1 MKKLLLL
8 TLLPAMSF
16 AQAQKSPSWLKAAD
30 ATASNN
36 KAFVY
41 VFSNFSS
48 AYSDLTNQ
56 DFVLNGDWDD
66 PYIPVAPAFPLT
78 TLGVSVDTVYMDF
91 GSFLFG
97 KSNGSSDEVVYSAM
111 SADLVNLGGL
121 TGTGLSPISYVTEG
135 TAPNRI
141 FKFEWKNAGFYDEL
155 AYGTNNN
162 YINLQTWLYENGT
175 IEYHF
180 GPNMVSADF
189 NDSLYFYESLI
200 SGVAKYNSS
209 TFDIEDIHML
219 EGNPASPT
227 MIDSVDQLTSW
238 PANGTVYQ
246 FALPGVGIE
255 DQQTIT
261 VKLYPNPAINE
272 LRVQAEPNQVF
283 DVVLL
288 DMSGQIVKRGE
299 LSSQTA
305 LSIAE
310 LPAGVYLTK
319 LVERGSGQTQTLR
332 LVIQQ

>member
-16 AQAQKSPSWLKAAD
+16 AQTAKSPSWLKAAD

-48 AYSDLTNQ
+48 AYNDLTNQ
-56 DFVLNGDWDD
+56 DYTLNGDWDD
-66 PYIPVAPAFPLT
+66 PYISLAPPFTLT
-78 TLGVSVDTVYMDF
+78 TLGMNVDSIYMDY
-91 GSFLFG
+91 GSMLYG
-97 KSNGSSDEVVYSAM
+97 KNNSMGDEVLYSAM
-111 SADLVNLGGL
+111 SSDLANLGML
-121 TGTGLSPISYVTEG
+121 TGTPLSPISYVTEG
-135 TAPNRI
+135 SAPNRI
-141 FKFEWKNAGFYDEL
+141 FKFEWRNAGFYDEM
-155 AYGTNNN
+155 AWGTNNN
-162 YINLQTWLYENGT
+162 YVNVQVWLYENGT
-175 IEYHF
+175 IEYHYGPNQVSSDF
-180 GPNMVSADF
+180 NDTLYSYSSLVSGLAKFNNSTFEVEDMHLLRGNSASPNMV
-189 NDSLYFYESLI
+189 
-200 SGVAKYNSS
+200 
-209 TFDIEDIHML
+209 
-219 EGNPASPT
+219 
-227 MIDSVDQLTSW
+227 DSVDQVTSW
-238 PANGTVYQ
+238 PANGTVYK

-288 DMSGQIVKRGE
+288 DMSGQVVKRGE

-305 LSIAE
+305 MSIAE

-319 LVERGSGQTQTLR
+319 LIERGTGESQTLR